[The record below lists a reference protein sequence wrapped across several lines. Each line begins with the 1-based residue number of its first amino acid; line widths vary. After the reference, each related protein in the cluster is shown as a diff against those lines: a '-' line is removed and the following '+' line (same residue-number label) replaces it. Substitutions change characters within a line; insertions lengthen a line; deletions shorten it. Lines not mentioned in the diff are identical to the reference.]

1 VRARISLF
9 VPARSPRSKPPSV
22 DARSLNT
29 DFKKTIVMVT
39 HDPRAA
45 SRAHVER
52 HLEKGVLAASVE
64 RHERVPAE
72 VAR

>member
-1 VRARISLF
+1 
-9 VPARSPRSKPPSV
+9 
-22 DARSLNT
+22 
-29 DFKKTIVMVT
+29 VMVT

-64 RHERVPAE
+64 RHEAVPAG
-72 VAR
+72 VAL